1 MDFDGSIEVPADEA
15 LQQWTLALPARAG
28 VYSLWGDKRE
38 TILLATSGSVRA
50 SVRRKLARSESETL
64 SRRTELSEITK
75 GVSWTQADSSF
86 VSYWQFHQLARA
98 AYPNSYGEMLGWSS
112 AWWIRICLSEPFG
125 KLQTVRKISPSGP
138 DEYIGPFVS
147 GKGAKYFSD
156 LVSDMYGLCRNYE
169 ILQQTTREKGSQACA
184 YAQMGK
190 CCGACLGQVSTSE
203 YQELLLEAVKLAEPE
218 ERLVQRN
225 RLEEQMSRAAAKL
238 DFESAAK
245 TKKFIKRMGKLEE
258 EDFCWADSLRQFQY
272 LIIAPGQD
280 RHQVRPWR
288 VNSGLIEPGEA
299 VKLAEVEKQIGGIVD
314 WARKSNCRPP
324 TNVSEIQQWRE
335 SIGLV
340 SYFLFRSHND
350 KCLYYKLDRLPK
362 EADMAEQITSKFE
375 RGKSRGAKGHGAI
388 GQNMELESLPDKK

>member
-1 MDFDGSIEVPADEA
+1 MDFDGSIEVPADQE

-28 VYSLWGDKRE
+28 VYLLWGAKRE
-38 TILLATSGSVRA
+38 AILLATSGSVRA

-64 SRRTELSEITK
+64 SRRTELAEITK

-98 AYPNSYGEMLGWSS
+98 TYPSSYGEMLGWSD

-125 KLQTVRKISPSGP
+125 QLLTVRKISPPGP

-147 GKGAKYFSD
+147 SKAAKYFVD
-156 LVSDMYGLCRNYE
+156 LASDMYGLCRDYE
-169 ILQQTTREKGSQACA
+169 ILQQTTTEKAAQACA

-190 CCGACLGQVSTSE
+190 CCGACLGRVSASE
-203 YQELLLEAVKLAEPE
+203 YRELLLEAVKLAEPE
-218 ERLVQRN
+218 ERLGQRR

-245 TKKFIKRMGKLEE
+245 NKKLIKRIGKLEE
-258 EDFCWADSLRQFQY
+258 EDFGWAGSLRRFKY

-288 VNSGLIEPGEA
+288 VNGGMIEPGEA
-299 VKLAEVEKQIGGIVD
+299 VRLGEVERQIGDIVD
-314 WARKSNCRPP
+314 WARRANYRPP
-324 TNVSEIQQWRE
+324 ANVSEIQQWRE

-340 SYFLFRSHND
+340 SYFLFRSHSD
-350 KCLYYKLDRLPK
+350 KCLYYKLDHLPK
-362 EADMAEQITSKFE
+362 AADLVEQISSKFG
-375 RGKSRGAKGHGAI
+375 RSKARGAKGHAAI
-388 GQNMELESLPDKK
+388 RQNMGLKSPPNTK